1 MDNQTETYLVIDEK
15 VLPDVFQKVVL
26 ASSYL
31 RSGEAANTSE
41 AVKLAGISRSV
52 YYKYKDA
59 VFPYIKKEAD
69 KILTVQVVLIDR
81 PGVLLNLLSYFYE
94 AKANIL
100 TVNQN
105 IPVKGR
111 AFVSVSA
118 RIDRMVDSNE
128 MLLEGLRNVEGVIKI
143 ECISD

>member
-1 MDNQTETYLVIDEK
+1 MNSQKETYLVIDEK
-15 VLPDVFQKVVL
+15 VLPEVFQKVVL

-52 YYKYKDA
+52 YYKYKDS
-59 VFPYIKKEAD
+59 VFPFVQKKSD

-111 AFVSVSA
+111 AFVSISA
-118 RIDRMVDSNE
+118 KINSMVDSNE
-128 MLLEGLRNVEGVIKI
+128 LLLEGLRSVEGVIKI

>member
-1 MDNQTETYLVIDEK
+1 MDGQKESFLVIDEK
-15 VLPDVFQKVVL
+15 VLPDVFQKVIL
-26 ASSYL
+26 AGSYL
-31 RSGEAANTSE
+31 RSGEAANTSD
-41 AVKLAGISRSV
+41 AVKRAGISRSV

-59 VFPYIKKEAD
+59 VFPYVKKESD
-69 KILTVQVVLIDR
+69 RIFTVQVVLLDK

-111 AFVSVSA
+111 AFVSISA
-118 RIDRMVDSNE
+118 RIDRLMDTRE
-128 MLLEGLRNVEGVIKI
+128 HFLEGLRNVEGVIKI
-143 ECISD
+143 ECISE